1 MQTVELGNTGVEV
14 SALCLGAM
22 YFGTRQ
28 DEETSFQL
36 LDQYVEAGGS
46 FIDTANIYA
55 HWTPGGEGG
64 ESERML
70 GRWMRARGNRDEL
83 FLASKVGFG
92 YGEIERGLS
101 AARIEEEC
109 EKSLERLGV
118 ERIDL
123 YYAHVDDQETA
134 LEETLGAFNRLIEAG
149 KVRFIG
155 ASNYMAWRLERAR
168 CVSHIHD
175 LPRYQC
181 IQQRY
186 SYLRPKAGASF
197 DPQLAV
203 NDELLDYVRAE
214 PVTLLAY
221 SVLLSGAYTRA
232 EREFPEQYRG
242 ADSEARLQ
250 VLKEVAEE
258 SGVTPNQVILA
269 WMRQRG
275 IIPLIA
281 ASTRSQL
288 QENLESLA
296 VTLGEGQMK
305 RLDEAET

>member
-36 LDQYVEAGGS
+36 LDQYVDAGGS

-55 HWTPGGEGG
+55 HWAPGGGGG
-64 ESERML
+64 ESELLL
-70 GRWMRARGNRDEL
+70 GRWMRARGNRDDL

-92 YGEIERGLS
+92 YGEVERGLS
-101 AARIEEEC
+101 PARIEEEC

-118 ERIDL
+118 ESIDL
-123 YYAHVDDQETA
+123 YYAHVDDRKTA
-134 LEETLGAFNRLIEAG
+134 LEETLGAFSRLVKAG
-149 KVRFIG
+149 RVRFIG
-155 ASNYMAWRLERAR
+155 ASNYMTWRLERAR
-168 CVSHIHD
+168 CVSRIHD
-175 LPRYQC
+175 LPRYQG

-186 SYLRPKAGASF
+186 SYLRPKPGAGF

-203 NDELLDYVRAE
+203 NDELLDYVRTE

-232 EREFPEQYRG
+232 AREFPEQYRG
-242 ADSEARLQ
+242 PDSDARLQ
-250 VLKEVAEE
+250 VLGEVVEE
-258 SGVTPNQVILA
+258 SGATPNQVILA

-288 QENLESLA
+288 QENLESLK
-296 VTLGEGQMK
+296 VTLSQEALE
-305 RLDEAET
+305 RLNKAGA

>member
-28 DEETSFQL
+28 GQETSFRL

-55 HWTPGGEGG
+55 HWTPGGGGG

-70 GRWMRARGNRDEL
+70 GRWMRARGNRDQL

-101 AARIEEEC
+101 AARIQEEC

-118 ERIDL
+118 ESIDL
-123 YYAHVDDQETA
+123 YYAHVDDRKTA
-134 LEETLGAFNRLIEAG
+134 LEETLGAFSRLIAAG

-155 ASNYMAWRLERAR
+155 ASNYLTWRLERAR
-168 CVSHIHD
+168 CVSRIHD

-186 SYLRPKAGASF
+186 SYLRPKPGASF

-203 NDELLDYVRAE
+203 DDELLDYVRAE

-242 ADSEARLQ
+242 PDSEARLQ
-250 VLKEVAEE
+250 ALREVAEE
-258 SGVTPNQVILA
+258 SGATPNQVILA

-288 QENLESLA
+288 QENLESLE
-296 VTLGEGQMK
+296 VTLGEEQLK
-305 RLDEAET
+305 RLNKAGA